1 LNIINFTKRNFVRK
15 RFNVFSIVFVL
26 LLTASLSVHA
36 QLCQGSLGDP
46 IVNITFGTGTNPGP
60 GLSAA
65 TTAYQYYGND
75 CPGDGFYTVRNSTTA
90 CFGNTWHSLSSDHT
104 GNGNG
109 YFMLVNASID
119 PSAFYLD
126 TVKGLCGNTTYEF
139 AAWVVNV
146 LLQSACNNNGNKP
159 NLTFS
164 IEKTDGTALQTY
176 NSGDIPSQSSPVW
189 QQFGFFFTTP
199 ASVSDVVLRI
209 FNNAPGGCGNDLA
222 LDDITFRACG
232 PKLTPAITGYTT
244 DTAVVCQGQAKS
256 FAFTCNVSPGFNNP
270 VFQWQQN
277 INNGTWTDIPGAN
290 TTSLSKIFAANAAAG
305 NYGFRLTASE
315 IGNAT
320 SLQCRVVADPLFV
333 NVVANPVPNAG
344 NNGPVCEGSNLQLTA
359 TDGTQFAWTGINNF
373 TASGA
378 PATIN
383 AIQQAQAGKYF
394 VLVTNSSGC
403 SHLDST
409 VVKVNPVPT
418 ATVSFA
424 SKTICTGDAV
434 QLNAGGGIGYTWS
447 PATALSSAGIASPE
461 ATPITTTAYVVT
473 VSNQFA
479 CTDTATV
486 LITVNEKP
494 TANAGPDKTII
505 KGRTILLEGS
515 ATGQSINY
523 SWQPAV
529 NLDNPQQLQPM
540 ANPPAEMDYTLTVTS
555 ANGCGTATDA
565 MHVFVFKDIY
575 IPTAFSPN
583 GDGLNDTWKIPALA
597 AFPAFELTVFN
608 RFGQKVFQ
616 NKNTNTAWDGMFKGA
631 PLAAGSYVYVIDL
644 NQFPGVLRG
653 SVLIIR

>member
-1 LNIINFTKRNFVRK
+1 VR
-15 RFNVFSIVFVL
+15 RGFNVFSFAFVL
-26 LLTASLSVHA
+26 LLTTNLSVNA

-46 IVNITFGTGTNPGP
+46 IVNITFGSGTNPG
-60 GLSAA
+60 GSLSAA
-65 TTAYQYYGND
+65 TTTYNYYSND

-90 CFGNTWHSLSSDHT
+90 CFGNTWHSLASDHT

-109 YFMLVNASID
+109 YFMLVNSSFA

-164 IEKTDGTALQTY
+164 IEKTDGTVLQTY

-232 PKLTPAITGYTT
+232 PKLTPSITGNANT
-244 DTAVVCQGQAKS
+244 TAVVCEGQAKS
-256 FAFTCNVSPGFNNP
+256 FTFTCNVSPGFNNP

-277 INNGTWTDIPGAN
+277 VNNGTWTDIPGAN
-290 TTSLSKIFAANAAAG
+290 TTSLSKSFAASAAAG

-333 NVVANPVPNAG
+333 DVVANPVPNAG
-344 NNGPVCEGSNLQLTA
+344 NNGPVCEGANLVLTA
-359 TDGTQFAWTGINNF
+359 TDGTQFAWTGPDNYSD
-373 TASGA
+373 SGA
-378 PATIN
+378 SAGIN
-383 AIQQAQAGKYF
+383 IVQQAQAGQYF
-394 VLVTNSSGC
+394 VMVTNSSGC

-409 VVKVNPVPT
+409 DVQVNPVPT
-418 ATVSFA
+418 ATVGFS
-424 SKTICTGDAV
+424 SKTICTGDV
-434 QLNAGGGIGYTWS
+434 IQLIAGGGTSYAWS
-447 PATALSSAGIASPE
+447 PNTGLSSANIANPDASPV
-461 ATPITTTAYVVT
+461 ITTQYVGI

-515 ATGQSINY
+515 ATGQSVNY

-529 NLDNPQQLQPM
+529 YLDNPQLLQPM
-540 ANPPAEMDYTLTVTS
+540 ASPTADIDYTLTVSS
-555 ANGCGTATDA
+555 ANGCGRATDL
-565 MHVFVFKDIY
+565 MHVFVFNDIY

-597 AFPAFELTVFN
+597 AFPAFELTIFN
-608 RFGQKVFQ
+608 RTGEVVFQ
-616 NKNTNTAWDGMFKGA
+616 NKNSVVPWNGIFKGA

-644 NQFPGVLRG
+644 KQFPGILKG
-653 SVLIIR
+653 SVMIIR